1 MVGDTTEWSKDEFKL
16 FNILTRIGNAEQ
28 QDRNQTQNQNL
39 PKMENQNARGGAQ
52 GLPLVGIGSSQTQRK
67 EPHPTVR
74 HLTRFQYRLVLESE
88 THFSIILRLEN
99 ACSRWNS
106 LGKVRRTDIL
116 Q

>member
-52 GLPLVGIGSSQTQRK
+52 GLPLVGYARIS
-67 EPHPTVR
+67 
-74 HLTRFQYRLVLESE
+74 LV
-88 THFSIILRLEN
+88 
-99 ACSRWNS
+99 
-106 LGKVRRTDIL
+106 
-116 Q
+116 